1 MTTIRGSI
9 DIDRP
14 VEVVFDTVADQR
26 NELHYNPKMTRS
38 VKVTDDPIDVGTVFE
53 ATVLSRGRPLDMT
66 IEYIAFDRPH
76 LLRSR
81 SVMAGVV
88 AEGTVRCEPIDH
100 GTRFSWE
107 WRLTMPGPARFAGF
121 LVARM
126 GERQERQIWSGLKRH
141 LEKQSS

>member
-9 DIDRP
+9 EIDRP
-14 VEVVFDTVADQR
+14 VEEVFVTVADQR

-38 VKVTDDPIDVGTVFE
+38 VKVTDGPIGVGTVFE

-66 IEYIAFDRPH
+66 IEYTAFDRPH

-81 SVMAGVV
+81 SVMAGAV
-88 AEGTVRCEPIDH
+88 AEGAVTCEPIDR

-107 WRLTMPGPARFAGF
+107 WRLTRPGPARFLGF
-121 LVARM
+121 LVARL
-126 GERQERQIWSGLKRH
+126 GERQERQIWSGLKRY
-141 LEKQSS
+141 LEEQPS